1 MNLDEPTIGQIDAA
15 LAEIAGAMPRALA
28 IDVGMLDQ
36 LATLYAATYCL
47 KLRMMK

>member
-1 MNLDEPTIGQIDAA
+1 MNFAEPTIEQINAA
-15 LAEIAGAMPRALA
+15 LADIAGAMPRAYIA
-28 IDVGMLDQ
+28 DVGALDQ